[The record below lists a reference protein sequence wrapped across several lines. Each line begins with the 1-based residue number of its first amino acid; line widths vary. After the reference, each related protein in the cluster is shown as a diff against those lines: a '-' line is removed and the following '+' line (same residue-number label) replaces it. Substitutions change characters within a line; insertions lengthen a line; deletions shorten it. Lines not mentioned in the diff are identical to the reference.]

1 MMRQMRSTSPTGG
14 CGKSREQD
22 MASIW
27 RLGGGR
33 TLDCSRDRVVG
44 IVNATPDSFYD
55 GGRHG
60 DVAAAVSHGLRLAG
74 EGADMLDVGGESTR
88 PGAAPVTDAEEIDR
102 VVPVVAEL
110 ARRLPDLPIAVDTY
124 RAGCAAAALA
134 AGACAVNDVSG
145 LAFDP
150 ALLEVVAQRQPGYV
164 LMHAKGRPDVMQRD
178 PRYDDVVGEIL
189 AYFEQGLTRLIR
201 AGLPEDHVVLDPGIG
216 FGKLPEHNLEILR
229 NLDRFTVF
237 GRPVYLGLS
246 NKSFFGAVLGLPVGE
261 RTLATAVASALSA
274 GRGARLHRVH
284 DVVAVKQALGL
295 AAALAG

>member
-1 MMRQMRSTSPTGG
+1 MTGMDVSG
-14 CGKSREQD
+14 GYGLGPV
-22 MASIW
+22 W

-33 TLDCSRDRVVG
+33 TLDCRRDRVVG

-88 PGAAPVTDAEEIDR
+88 PGAAPVTDAEEIGR
-102 VVPVVAEL
+102 VVPVIAEL
-110 ARRLPDLPIAVDTY
+110 ARRLPDMPLAVDTY

-150 ALLEVVAQRQPGYV
+150 ALLEVVAQRKPGYV
-164 LMHAKGRPDVMQRD
+164 LMHSKGRPDVMQRD
-178 PRYDDVVGEIL
+178 PRYGDVVGEIL

-216 FGKLPEHNLEILR
+216 FGKLPVHNLEILR
-229 NLDRFTVF
+229 HLGRFTAL

-246 NKSFFGAVLGLPVGE
+246 NKSLFGALLGLPVGE
-261 RTLATAVASALSA
+261 RTLATAVASALCA

-284 DVVAVKQALGL
+284 DVAAVKQALGL

>member
-1 MMRQMRSTSPTGG
+1 
-14 CGKSREQD
+14 

-33 TLDCSRDRVVG
+33 TLDCSRDRIVG

-55 GGRHG
+55 GGPHR

-88 PGAAPVTDAEEIDR
+88 PGAAPVTDAEEITR
-102 VVPVVAEL
+102 VVPVIAEL
-110 ARRLPDLPIAVDTY
+110 ARVLPDMPISVDTY

-134 AGACAVNDVSG
+134 AGAGAVNDVSG

-150 ALLEVVAQRQPGYV
+150 ALLDVVAQRKPGYV

-178 PRYDDVVGEIL
+178 PRYDDVIGEIL

-201 AGLPEDHVVLDPGIG
+201 AGLPEEHVVLDPGIG

-229 NLDRFTVF
+229 NLDRFTAF

-246 NKSFFGAVLGLPVGE
+246 NKSVFGALLGLAVGE
-261 RTLATAVASALSA
+261 RTLATAVASALCA

-284 DVVAVKQALGL
+284 DVATVKQALGL